1 MTLPRRGRDDHTG
14 RATSQPVTQTAHRSP
29 PHRDVTRPDNADERS
44 EITCLDP
51 FGEVLA
57 PCRELR

>member
-1 MTLPRRGRDDHTG
+1 MH
-14 RATSQPVTQTAHRSP
+14 
-29 PHRDVTRPDNADERS
+29 ADERS